1 MQEYSFPRVTP
12 SIFSPPSFLPL
23 NASLFPALAIV
34 LFPIFRLSFH
44 LSFDDHESLTFSSS
58 SFSSFFEKRRDE
70 RGDEEIRGSCLRVK
84 YQQPCAID
92 DISRLLF
99 QVTRISW
106 DWRKIGRR
114 NNSFARKDGGEKAG
128 DASAMKIRRV
138 SADYTTRRASRVV
151 LSRQLSETLPAN
163 SLVFGLSVF
172 SQGLL
177 VPDRRYLLTSEKYYS
192 KYFRSSNSPLRVS
205 FSNGEGRIRKK
216 RNSLSIDI
224 TTLFSSLP

>member
-1 MQEYSFPRVTP
+1 MY
-12 SIFSPPSFLPL
+12 L
-23 NASLFPALAIV
+23 
-34 LFPIFRLSFH
+34 
-44 LSFDDHESLTFSSS
+44 D
-58 SFSSFFEKRRDE
+58 SFSRLREF
-70 RGDEEIRGSCLRVK
+70 RGIGGRLEGETTVSRGRM
-84 YQQPCAID
+84 
-92 DISRLLF
+92 
-99 QVTRISW
+99 
-106 DWRKIGRR
+106 
-114 NNSFARKDGGEKAG
+114 GGEKAG